1 MQEKTGLT
9 HVNKGLVQVK
19 KRGKEERR
27 KRKRQRPWGDPKAK
41 VSILR
46 RLRGL

>member
-1 MQEKTGLT
+1 MYGRVFSIGGERM
-9 HVNKGLVQVK
+9 K
-19 KRGKEERR
+19 KENQRR